1 MSGNWRHNAVGLE
14 DEKQREAHS
23 MQKNNPA
30 KIPPPSPVL
39 RELRRHL
46 LLKITSGEK
55 RIGDP
60 EEIKVW
66 MLKEY
71 QRNPCAGDVFRAI
84 LRIREDLVVAPH
96 ELPSLEQSKRAL
108 YALEKSPLPEFCFV
122 SSSMGGDTCGVLMQR
137 ESLEVGGLVYA
148 VTIFR
153 LQELTDKVARLEI
166 RACCAE
172 PEPFASML
180 TESGYVHIP
189 KEEIHNEPHGAFA
202 LQCLAAY
209 HNYKYPK
216 IRADQILVDTSL
228 QPKSNEAFV
237 RLLADAYLGK
247 AICTKAIVPLE
258 VIKPRD
264 IDHALRI
271 PEEKITAFM
280 PRAAEWG
287 KPSIQ
292 LLLYEEEGELVMDD
306 DYLAYLSYRAL
317 KVERVP
323 VVIVGHFTQS
333 CVEILEDGHGEL
345 IPPPV
350 IARVNPKRPPATVSK
365 QKLLQRKLLRL
376 TPTISPA
383 AHFEARFI
391 EFCRLLSNSSTL
403 EKDLHRYIRSNP
415 AILDCHFASLFSEVP
430 IGRYRAD
437 LVLQYE
443 QTDKRIVLIELE
455 RHSHHI
461 FTRSNRLQNKI
472 THASQQVE
480 DWIGEIRAGASNIPN
495 WLKTSYTAEGAVV
508 IGRSSHL
515 TQEQKDLLFTINSNR
530 LVKIITY
537 DDLLERMMR
546 LIIMLDQ

>member
-1 MSGNWRHNAVGLE
+1 MHKMNST
-14 DEKQREAHS
+14 
-23 MQKNNPA
+23 

-39 RELRRHL
+39 GELRRHL
-46 LLKITSGEK
+46 LLKITGGEK

-71 QRNPCAGDVFRAI
+71 QGNPYAGDIFKAI
-84 LRIREDLVVAPH
+84 LSIREDLLVAPH

-122 SSSMGGDTCGVLMQR
+122 SSSMSGNTCGVLIQR

-153 LQELTDKVARLEI
+153 LQDLTDKVARLEI
-166 RACCAE
+166 RACNAE
-172 PEPFASML
+172 PEPFASIL
-180 TESGYVHIP
+180 TESGYIHIS

-209 HNYKYPK
+209 HGYKYKTIPPDA
-216 IRADQILVDTSL
+216 IVVDASL
-228 QPKSNEAFV
+228 RPKSNEGLV
-237 RLLADAYLGK
+237 RLLADAYSGK
-247 AICTKAIVPLE
+247 VICTKAIAPLE

-271 PEEKITAFM
+271 PEERITAFM
-280 PRAAEWG
+280 PVVAEWG
-287 KPSIQ
+287 KPTIE
-292 LLLYEEEGELVMDD
+292 LLLYEEGGELVMDD
-306 DYLAYLSYRAL
+306 DYLVYLSYRAL

-323 VVIVGHFTQS
+323 VVIVGRFTQP
-333 CVEILEDGHGEL
+333 CVEVLKEGHGEL
-345 IPPPV
+345 IPHVV
-350 IARVNPKRPPATVSK
+350 IARANPKLPQATISK
-365 QKLLQRKLLRL
+365 QELLQRKLLRL
-376 TPTISPA
+376 TPPMPPA
-383 AHFEARFI
+383 EQFEAKFI
-391 EFCRLLSNSSTL
+391 QFCRLLSNSSTL
-403 EKDLHRYIRSNP
+403 EKDLHRFIKNNP
-415 AILDCHFASLFSEVP
+415 SILDCHFASLFSEVP

-443 QTDKRIVLIELE
+443 QTDRRVVLIELE
-455 RHSHHI
+455 RHSDHI

-480 DWIGEIRAGASNIPN
+480 DWIGEIRAGASNIPD

-515 TQEQKDLLFTINSNR
+515 TQKQKDILFTINSNR
-530 LVKIITY
+530 VVKIITY
-537 DDLLERMMR
+537 DDLLEKMR
-546 LIIMLDQ
+546 RFIVMLDR